1 MSRSYTD
8 YIAPA
13 LVAVAFC
20 IAAAVFLFESSSF
33 REAVEGWAR
42 RDLQART
49 ERAAAAMRE
58 PLATGDFRKMREFS
72 DACAAEGVRFTVFSA
87 PGGLVLDSVSAADGF
102 PDAIYAR
109 SRCGDGSVRLG
120 LPLERVFAPIR
131 RARTGLFLAA
141 IMGGAGVFLVILFTY
156 RQRVR
161 LEEMRRTEA
170 FRRDFIADVSHE
182 IKTPLTGILG
192 AVELLGEGKVQ
203 DMIRR
208 ESVRLNGLVQG
219 ILSLSRLERDGVK
232 GAVVRAPADLSAVAA
247 ETVERLSTLAKGR
260 GVSVELRA
268 PDATPVSC
276 DAVLVSQA
284 LANLLSNAILHSGSS
299 EVVVSVSGGDGAAKI
314 SVEDHGK
321 GIPAEERERV
331 FERFRRLDA
340 SRSSDTG
347 GAGLGLAIAR
357 RIFELHGGGLVLEPV
372 SPSGCRF
379 VSTIAQS

>member
-1 MSRSYTD
+1 M
-8 YIAPA
+8 
-13 LVAVAFC
+13 L
-20 IAAAVFLFESSSF
+20 ESSSF

-49 ERAAAAMRE
+49 ELAAAAMRE
-58 PLATGDFRKMREFS
+58 PLATGDFSKMREFS

-109 SRCGDGSVRLG
+109 SPCGDGSVRLG

-219 ILSLSRLERDGVK
+219 ILSLSRLEREGVR
-232 GAVVRAPADLSAVAA
+232 GAVTRAPADLSMIAA
-247 ETVERLSTLAKGR
+247 ETVERLSTLAAGR
-260 GVSVELRA
+260 GVRVELRGPA
-268 PDATPVSC
+268 ATSVSC

-284 LANLLSNAILHSGSS
+284 VANLLSNAILHSGSA
-299 EVVVSVSGGDGAAKI
+299 EVVVSVTGGDGAARI
-314 SVEDHGK
+314 AVEDHGK
-321 GIPAEERERV
+321 GIPVDERERV

-372 SPSGCRF
+372 TPSGCRF
-379 VSTIAQS
+379 VGTIAA